1 MPVKSQQRHR
11 EYRFEIDAF
20 SPSTIPMA
28 RLAEYLSDL
37 ATMFGS
43 PNSVHLLKV
52 DKGSTIPVVL
62 VDFEAEP
69 KVRDRIKAIKHEEAP
84 DDALAAARSIDRRL
98 LQDNAKAELRD
109 PVGAKVFHFPGRE
122 NAVRQEFGPV
132 NQTGS
137 FQGIPIKIGGENDPV
152 PLHLEDGKEKHIV
165 LVRRS
170 LAKDIAKHLFSSV
183 LRVDG
188 VGRWVRHR
196 DGEWEMLYFNAAS
209 YTVIEDSTLAQDIA
223 ALRKLPGEW
232 KAMDDPI
239 AELERVRHGSN

>member
-37 ATMFGS
+37 ATMLGS
-43 PNSVHLLKV
+43 PGSVHLLKIE
-52 DKGSTIPVVL
+52 KGSTVPIVL

-69 KVRDRIKAIKHEEAP
+69 KVRERIKAVKNEEAP
-84 DDALAAARSIDRRL
+84 EDALTAARNIDRRL
-98 LQDNAKAELRD
+98 LQDNAKADLRD
-109 PVGAKVFHFPGRE
+109 PVGAKVFRFPGRE
-122 NAVRQEFGPV
+122 NAVKQEFGPI
-132 NQTGS
+132 NQAGS

-170 LAKDIAKHLFSSV
+170 LAKDIAKHLFGSL
-183 LRVDG
+183 LRVEG

-209 YTVIEDSTLAQDIA
+209 YAIIEDSTLTQDIA

-232 KAMDDPI
+232 KTMDDPI
-239 AELERVRHGSN
+239 AELERIRHGSN